1 MQWFKVPESMRDA
14 PGSRLELIKVV
25 MLPARYVDASLTT
38 DADGAFE
45 GTVVPHKLDSATNE
59 DY

>member
-1 MQWFKVPESMRDA
+1 MPESMRDA
-14 PGSRLELIKVV
+14 PGSRLELTKVV